1 MPFDAWDLALL
12 DVAEGRAILW
22 GLALRTPPG
31 CGTACL
37 IGLYYILVAE
47 LGAANEA

>member
-1 MPFDAWDLALL
+1 MELDAWDLALL
-12 DVAEGRAILW
+12 DAAEGKAILW
-22 GLALRTPPG
+22 ALALRAPPG

-47 LGAANEA
+47 LGAANEV